1 MERPEI
7 NWEHTESFTAG
18 TVGPQGRRVFFLQAS
33 CGNQVLSL
41 KVEKQQMAGLADF
54 LTSMLN
60 DLPPTVES
68 VNIGIVDQ
76 VHPKFIEPEEPDWV
90 IGSLGVT
97 YEQSEDQLI
106 LIAEELIRDE
116 ASEPAQAR
124 LSLSRLQVEH
134 FIQTAQE
141 LISSGRPLCPYCG
154 SPLEPDAAG
163 WCPCSN

>member
-33 CGNQVLSL
+33 FENQVLSL

-54 LTSMLN
+54 LASMLN
-60 DLPPTVES
+60 DLPPTDEPELSNSTVAEAE
-68 VNIGIVDQ
+68 
-76 VHPKFIEPEEPDWV
+76 FIEPEEPDWV

-116 ASEPAQAR
+116 VSEPAQAR
-124 LSLSRLQVEH
+124 LSLSRLQAEH
-134 FIQTAQE
+134 FIQTAEE
-141 LISSGRPLCPYCG
+141 LLSSGRPPCPYCG

>member
-33 CGNQVLSL
+33 FENQVLSL

-54 LTSMLN
+54 LASMLN
-60 DLPPTVES
+60 DLPPTDEPELSNSTVAEAE
-68 VNIGIVDQ
+68 
-76 VHPKFIEPEEPDWV
+76 FIEPEEPDWV

-116 ASEPAQAR
+116 VSEPAQAR

-134 FIQTAQE
+134 FIQTAEE
-141 LISSGRPLCPYCG
+141 LLSRGRPPCPYCG

>member
-33 CGNQVLSL
+33 FENQVLSL

-54 LTSMLN
+54 LASMLN
-60 DLPPTVES
+60 DLPPTDEPELSNSTVAEAE
-68 VNIGIVDQ
+68 
-76 VHPKFIEPEEPDWV
+76 FIEPEEPDWV

-116 ASEPAQAR
+116 VSEPAQAR
-124 LSLSRLQVEH
+124 LSLSRLQVEQ
-134 FIQTAQE
+134 FIQTAEE
-141 LISSGRPLCPYCG
+141 LLSSGRPPCPYCG

>member
-18 TVGPQGRRVFFLQAS
+18 PVGPQGRRVFFLQAS
-33 CGNQVLSL
+33 FGNQVLSL
-41 KVEKQQMAGLADF
+41 KVEKQQMANLAYF
-54 LTSMLN
+54 LTNMLD
-60 DLPPTVES
+60 DLPPTDEPELPNSNVEE
-68 VNIGIVDQ
+68 V
-76 VHPKFIEPEEPDWV
+76 KFIEPEEPDWV
-90 IGSLGVT
+90 IGNFEVI
-97 YEQSEDQLI
+97 YKQSEDQLI

-134 FIQTAQE
+134 FIQTAEE
-141 LISSGRPLCPYCG
+141 LLSSGRPPCPYCG

>member
-18 TVGPQGRRVFFLQAS
+18 TMGPQGRRVFFLQAS
-33 CGNQVLSL
+33 FGNQVLSL
-41 KVEKQQMAGLADF
+41 KVEKQQMAGLAGF

-60 DLPPTVES
+60 DLPPTDEPELSNSTVAET
-68 VNIGIVDQ
+68 
-76 VHPKFIEPEEPDWV
+76 KFIEPEEPDWV
-90 IGSLGVT
+90 IGNFEVI
-97 YEQSEDQLI
+97 YKQSEDQLI

-141 LISSGRPLCPYCG
+141 LISSGRPPCPYCG

>member
-33 CGNQVLSL
+33 FENQVLSL

-54 LTSMLN
+54 LASMLN
-60 DLPPTVES
+60 DLPPTDEPELSNSTVAEAE
-68 VNIGIVDQ
+68 
-76 VHPKFIEPEEPDWV
+76 FIEPEEPDWV

-106 LIAEELIRDE
+106 LIAEELTRDE
-116 ASEPAQAR
+116 DSIPAQAR
-124 LSLSRLQVEH
+124 LTLSRLQVEH
-134 FIQTAQE
+134 FIQIAQE
-141 LISSGRPLCPYCG
+141 LVSAGRPPCPYCG

-163 WCPCSN
+163 WCPCFN

>member
-33 CGNQVLSL
+33 YGNQVLSL

-54 LTSMLN
+54 LTGMLN
-60 DLPPTVES
+60 DLPPTDEPELSNSTVTEA
-68 VNIGIVDQ
+68 
-76 VHPKFIEPEEPDWV
+76 KFIEPGEPDWV
-90 IGSLGVT
+90 IGTLGVT

-124 LSLSRLQVEH
+124 LPLSRPQVEH

-141 LISSGRPLCPYCG
+141 LISSGRPPCPYCG
-154 SPLEPDAAG
+154 SPLEPDASG

>member
-33 CGNQVLSL
+33 FENQVLSL

-54 LTSMLN
+54 LASMLN
-60 DLPPTVES
+60 DLPPTDEPELSNSTVAEAE
-68 VNIGIVDQ
+68 
-76 VHPKFIEPEEPDWV
+76 FIEPEEPDWV

-116 ASEPAQAR
+116 VSEPAQA
-124 LSLSRLQVEH
+124 LSLIH
-134 FIQTAQE
+134 I
-141 LISSGRPLCPYCG
+141 
-154 SPLEPDAAG
+154 
-163 WCPCSN
+163 

>member
-7 NWEHTESFTAG
+7 NWEHTEGFTAG

-33 CGNQVLSL
+33 FANQVLSL
-41 KVEKQQMAGLADF
+41 KVEKQQMANLAYF
-54 LTSMLN
+54 LTNMLD
-60 DLPPTVES
+60 DLPPTDEPELPNSNVEE
-68 VNIGIVDQ
+68 V
-76 VHPKFIEPEEPDWV
+76 KFIEPEEPDWV
-90 IGSLGVT
+90 IGNFEVI
-97 YEQSEDQLI
+97 YKQSEDQLI
-106 LIAEELIRDE
+106 LIAKELIRDE

-141 LISSGRPLCPYCG
+141 LISSGRPPCPYCG
-154 SPLEPDAAG
+154 SPLEPDSAG